1 MFLAQNIANSPISAF
16 SNRISPL
23 IDKKYYAYYWA
34 NFLFTLKYAFF
45 FDNKA
50 V

>member
-1 MFLAQNIANSPISAF
+1 MFLAQNIANSPISTF
-16 SNRISPL
+16 SNRIFPL

-45 FDNKA
+45 
-50 V
+50 

>member
-1 MFLAQNIANSPISAF
+1 MAQNIANSPISAF
-16 SNRISPL
+16 SNRIFPL

-45 FDNKA
+45 
-50 V
+50 

>member
-1 MFLAQNIANSPISAF
+1 MFLAQNIVHCTISAF
-16 SNRISPL
+16 SSRIFPL

-45 FDNKA
+45 
-50 V
+50 